1 MAMKTAPLIEVRNM
15 TMKFG
20 DLIANDKINLKIY
33 AGKIQAI
40 VGENGAGK
48 STLMK
53 VLYGVN
59 TPTEGELLFNG
70 VPKKLTSPAKA
81 IAEGVGMVF

>member
-33 AGKIQAI
+33 AVKMARER
-40 VGENGAGK
+40 VR
-48 STLMK
+48 
-53 VLYGVN
+53 
-59 TPTEGELLFNG
+59 
-70 VPKKLTSPAKA
+70 
-81 IAEGVGMVF
+81 